1 MLSFLDT
8 KNIKIIIDKIRNK
21 PIFMI
26 FNEMHNE
33 TNSKSIHTINE
44 PNMKLS
50 IGQIE
55 EKLTRKGYLKLEEW
69 TKDMEK
75 IWRHAL
81 DQEKSNPALYLMAID
96 LQQWFRR
103 QIGKFPQSSDELW
116 INSLISKTNALGYS
130 SYMQKPKK

>member
-103 QIGKFPQSSDELW
+103 KIGKFPQSSDELW
-116 INSLISKTNALGYS
+116 INSLISKTNALRYS